1 MWWRKYYRGSDWDGG
16 STHAVVTVRGGGST
30 HAVVTGM
37 AELPAA
43 LDAGEATLV
52 VVNEHV
58 VVEAVLTRER
68 RVADE
73 THVRL
78 DTCQDNA

>member
-1 MWWRKYYRGSDWDGG
+1 M
-16 STHAVVTVRGGGST
+16 A
-30 HAVVTGM
+30 GM
-37 AELPAA
+37 AELAAA

-52 VVNEHV
+52 VVDEHV